1 MRAEGIGAVTR
12 VAGWEHGGVL
22 YYVHLGCAS
31 HIARHLTI
39 QALGPERC
47 YRSMVLRPEAV
58 ANVLAFIMGA
68 ADLAARTETVECLLA
83 LRGALL
89 N

>member
-1 MRAEGIGAVTR
+1 
-12 VAGWEHGGVL
+12 
-22 YYVHLGCAS
+22 
-31 HIARHLTI
+31 
-39 QALGPERC
+39 
-47 YRSMVLRPEAV
+47 
-58 ANVLAFIMGA
+58 VLAFIMGA